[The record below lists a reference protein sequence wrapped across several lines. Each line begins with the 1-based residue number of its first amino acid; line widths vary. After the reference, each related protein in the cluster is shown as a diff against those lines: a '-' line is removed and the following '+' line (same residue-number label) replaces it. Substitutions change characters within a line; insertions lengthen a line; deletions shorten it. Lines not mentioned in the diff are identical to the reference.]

1 MKNIKTNGLHLEGNS
16 VVTKWGNS
24 QGIRIPK
31 TVLDLLG
38 ISDGDIM
45 QLFVDNDNQSI
56 ILKNYRQKTKLEERL
71 EMFYGK
77 PIEEIGSIGSQEVD
91 WGAPHGKEIW

>member
-1 MKNIKTNGLHLEGNS
+1 MENIMTNGLRLEGNS

-24 QGIRIPK
+24 QGIRLPK
-31 TVLDLLG
+31 AVLDILG
-38 ISDGDIM
+38 ISEGDTM
-45 QLFVDNDNQSI
+45 QLFVDDENQSI

-77 PIEEIGSIGSQEVD
+77 PIDEIDSIDSQEVD
-91 WGAPHGKEIW
+91 WGAPHGKEQW